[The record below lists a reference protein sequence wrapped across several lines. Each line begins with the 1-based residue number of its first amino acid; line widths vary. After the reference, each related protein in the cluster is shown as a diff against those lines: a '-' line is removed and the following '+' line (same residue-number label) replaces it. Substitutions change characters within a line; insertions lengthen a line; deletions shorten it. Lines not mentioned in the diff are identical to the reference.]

1 MTDQPDQ
8 PCPSCA
14 HLAARF
20 VHSQAALRRAHEELD
35 WAQEK
40 CRVLERVIVRL
51 GTKLQENP

>member
-1 MTDQPDQ
+1 MPDQ

-14 HLAARF
+14 HRAARF

-51 GTKLQENP
+51 GTKLQGDQ